1 LIAACAALLAA
12 PACSRGFKIA
22 GLSGET
28 LFAAGMQQYR
38 ARKWDRAIQ
47 AFERLTLELAA
58 RDTLLPLAHFYLGKS
73 HAGKGEHL
81 LAAQSYNRMAESFAT
96 DTLAD
101 DAMYESAREYQ
112 KMWRKPELDPQYG
125 EQSLTAYQTLLA
137 LYPDTDLKPLVD
149 RQVGT
154 LNEWFATKD
163 YSTGMHYFRRKAWD
177 SALIYFKD
185 VVARYP
191 QTARARD
198 AYIALARSYDAIQYR
213 EDKNEV
219 CATLHDRYPTDR
231 EVSLVCGAPTI
242 ASRRDSLQSDSVRR
256 AAAKRDSVKR
266 DTLSQDP
273 L

>member
-1 LIAACAALLAA
+1 
-12 PACSRGFKIA
+12 
-22 GLSGET
+22 
-28 LFAAGMQQYR
+28 MQQYR

-101 DAMYESAREYQ
+101 DAMFEAAREYQ
-112 KMWRKPELDPQYG
+112 KLWRRPQLDPQYG
-125 EQSLTAYQTLLA
+125 EQALTTYQTLLA
-137 LYPDTDLKPLVD
+137 LYPDTDLKPVVD
-149 RQVGT
+149 RQLST

-219 CATLHDRYPTDR
+219 CATLRDRYPADR

-242 ASRRDSLQSDSVRR
+242 ATQRDSLQSDSLRR

-266 DTLSQDP
+266 DTLDRDS